1 MDSSRQNSPKISN
14 YLLKKRKRSLKQIQ
28 LSSFDNTSNNYDE
41 IFYNYSKVDWNFN
54 QFLGFNWNDPYFSK
68 DIKHLSI
75 YLFIFIYR

>member
-1 MDSSRQNSPKISN
+1 MDSNRQKRHKISN

-28 LSSFDNTSNNYDE
+28 SSSFDNTSNNYDE
-41 IFYNYSKVDWNFN
+41 IFYNYSKVAWNFN
-54 QFLGFNWNDPYFSK
+54 QFFGFNWNVPYFSK

>member
-1 MDSSRQNSPKISN
+1 MDSSRQNRPKISN

-28 LSSFDNTSNNYDE
+28 SSSFDNTSNNYDE

>member
-1 MDSSRQNSPKISN
+1 MDSSRQNRPKISN